1 MLKDLDFSHLE
12 FISATKNISVQ
23 DKMKLVLTTITFLDK
38 KDSISHL
45 TGLDAAFAK
54 NSLEEDGK
62 YIKLSASY
70 ITFNGEICTDEVMK
84 VIFTEVN
91 NKYRLVS
98 RSEDSEDLQTVLK
111 DIEFVEQVFERSN
124 DKFVYM

>member
-12 FISATKNISVQ
+12 FVSATKNISVQ
-23 DKMKLVLTTITFLDK
+23 DNMKLVLTTITFLDK

-45 TGLDAAFAK
+45 TGIDAAFAK
-54 NSLEEDGK
+54 NSLDEDGK
-62 YIKLSASY
+62 FIKLSASY
-70 ITFNGEICTDEVMK
+70 VTFNGEVCTDEIMK

-98 RSEDSEDLQTVLK
+98 RDEHSEEQQQVLK
-111 DIEFVEQVFERSN
+111 DIQFIESVFERSTES
-124 DKFVYM
+124 FVYM